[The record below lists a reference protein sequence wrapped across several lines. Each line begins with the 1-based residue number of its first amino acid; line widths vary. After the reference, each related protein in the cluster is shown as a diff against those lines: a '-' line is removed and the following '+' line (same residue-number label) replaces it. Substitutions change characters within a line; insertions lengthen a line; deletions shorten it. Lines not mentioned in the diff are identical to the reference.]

1 MTFRLHSRLV
11 LWNLLIIGLIS
22 SILAYFLTFSLR
34 EHLEKQVEIQ
44 LLHESAV
51 SAAYLAN
58 AAPAKSLDDQADEL
72 GRLLDVRVTLIA
84 PDGNVLGDS
93 EVSASQLSSLEN
105 HRSRPEVLQALQ
117 EGTGSAIRW
126 SSTLN
131 VEFIYVA
138 RRLDPYFLRLAM
150 PLSEVDALIR
160 DLRSQLALAIFIA
173 VGLTV
178 VFGSGNLEQRLPIT
192 GDEEIAALGTSLNTM
207 AQNLSAKIHE
217 LSDGKQRL
225 ELILEAMGQGVMV
238 LDRSGRVSLTNS
250 SILDVLGIDRELTGR
265 TPLEVFRRPELEN
278 AVRAVLAGEPGQVL
292 EIIAGTG
299 RVLQANV
306 APVRSVLGE
315 VDSVVVVFHDLTD
328 IRRTERMRRD
338 FIANVSHEFKTPL
351 TSIRGYARPST
362 ASSITVSPSAR
373 STWKPLSA
381 TCLLSHAWRPKCR
394 QPGSRS
400 M

>member
-178 VFGSGNLEQRLPIT
+178 VFGYVVRGLISRPLREIAAASKKLASGNLEQRLPIT

-250 SILDVLGIDRELTGR
+250 SILDVL
-265 TPLEVFRRPELEN
+265 
-278 AVRAVLAGEPGQVL
+278 
-292 EIIAGTG
+292 
-299 RVLQANV
+299 
-306 APVRSVLGE
+306 
-315 VDSVVVVFHDLTD
+315 
-328 IRRTERMRRD
+328 
-338 FIANVSHEFKTPL
+338 
-351 TSIRGYARPST
+351 
-362 ASSITVSPSAR
+362 
-373 STWKPLSA
+373 
-381 TCLLSHAWRPKCR
+381 
-394 QPGSRS
+394 
-400 M
+400 

>member
-1 MTFRLHSRLV
+1 M
-11 LWNLLIIGLIS
+11 
-22 SILAYFLTFSLR
+22 
-34 EHLEKQVEIQ
+34 
-44 LLHESAV
+44 

-178 VFGSGNLEQRLPIT
+178 VFGYVVRGLISLPLRKNL
-192 GDEEIAALGTSLNTM
+192 
-207 AQNLSAKIHE
+207 
-217 LSDGKQRL
+217 
-225 ELILEAMGQGVMV
+225 
-238 LDRSGRVSLTNS
+238 
-250 SILDVLGIDRELTGR
+250 
-265 TPLEVFRRPELEN
+265 
-278 AVRAVLAGEPGQVL
+278 
-292 EIIAGTG
+292 
-299 RVLQANV
+299 LQATLNSGF
-306 APVRSVLGE
+306 PSPG
-315 VDSVVVVFHDLTD
+315 
-328 IRRTERMRRD
+328 MR
-338 FIANVSHEFKTPL
+338 K
-351 TSIRGYARPST
+351 
-362 ASSITVSPSAR
+362 
-373 STWKPLSA
+373 
-381 TCLLSHAWRPKCR
+381 
-394 QPGSRS
+394 SRHLEHR
-400 M
+400 